1 MQMLRKIIRYGLVL
15 IGLISIL
22 IISLFLIIKIIF
34 PAQELKGI
42 AERKLG
48 EVLKKDVTIETIQ
61 FQPLRG
67 IALENIVISDKNHDF
82 FSVKK
87 ISLDYDLK
95 QLLKKKIVINRVR
108 ISKPAINLNYL
119 ENEWNVPL
127 LNQDAQIKDS
137 TKPSISKEP
146 GTPFLPVLPFAID
159 IHELNITDISLSLN
173 YNNNIIAELSGIN
186 LLLKGKIS
194 STTFNINSI
203 ITSSPDSS
211 LSFQQAFPEK
221 IKFRSSLNTKLY
233 FSPQSLDNIPI
244 RGEVKFNNISAFFR
258 KDLELNN
265 FSIALDSIL
274 NLTEEKIKLNNLSFD
289 SSNFLNMN
297 IKGEINRFLKQP
309 KFDIS
314 LTNSTLMLKKLNHYL
329 SPFIRGLNFDGLCGI
344 NNIHIIGSLGNT
356 NSLEADV
363 QGSIFWDKINV
374 DYLKPDLSI
383 KNAAGNI
390 VLKRLHLGNN
400 VPDKIDGEINF
411 NFDNF
416 NTKTVTLNGM
426 QNKIHLYT
434 SDETPDEQLMD
445 FDLNLNEVIISIED
459 RPPAIFPFKAH
470 GSLVSN
476 IADLDIKKLL
486 VEWDLYQAATGK
498 ITAAYLTSNNR
509 RFTATNTIDINIEKV
524 KKYIPIANLKKIKEL
539 NISGKFSSNIN
550 LAGKLDN
557 HYLPEKVEFEIT
569 NYLENLN
576 VNYPAYQIVLS
587 DFNAKTSTHGKF
599 TAEKGFELPVL
610 ELKGGFAKIKYS
622 NNINIDKSSYSLAV
636 NDNHSFSSKQPF
648 GIKVNVVGK
657 FKSKLAEILPQQ
669 AKLNQIS
676 TNFSFNATT
685 SKEKILN
692 KIKLSGDV
700 SIKKFQLGNK
710 ILSNKIKVAF
720 DIDSPFLHSNRPRI
734 DLNLLTQGI
743 RFHYQEKIN
752 LKKNISAH
760 ILLLPDLQKKSIL
773 VKKLDI
779 NGLPLFRVSLKE
791 GMFNIEKK
799 FSIQEFVFSLDSKLF
814 WENISNFV
822 KKETPIKN
830 INGLIHINT
839 SGEGTIP
846 SITNINEFKF
856 PFKFNS
862 NFNLDNVNLEL
873 KNPSLK
879 INKLN
884 SQTNIYFDH
893 NVLNVK
899 GQTSINSI
907 SNNKKIVLPE
917 IYYQYDYE
925 LKNLNNLNI
934 KKSILEIEKGLVS
947 HSLEVSIEGFKYMLA
962 SNSPFSFLEVLKKI
976 KLNLASRLNVK
987 EGGRLSSTNPIKF
1000 TGGFNANVFVRLS
1013 PNEKLRLNGNIGFN
1027 KFVLKNSNIFI
1038 ENITGNIPISKS
1050 YILINNNLIKQLK
1063 PPIKILSQSGFFSD
1077 LRNYSRH
1084 KDLISIDRIEAG
1096 KQSLKQILIDLYLKD
1111 NLFAVEQ
1118 FSFDVGGGSVLGNL
1132 FLLPQKKGHI
1142 LNLKLNF
1149 ANIDLKRILES
1160 VNKAGKNSNVNGN
1173 AKFTI
1178 NMSYGAKAASLKL
1191 GQIKMDLNIT
1201 HIGEKAFEQILIF
1214 LDPNESNPS
1223 IADLKSKL
1231 KYAKPSQINIRLKNE
1246 RLSMYVQLKTPL
1258 TESGFLNINV
1268 LNRVPVQR
1276 IKQFKLINQNLK
1288 NISTFLKI
1296 IKLWTSNYIVLNKKQ
1311 FIFR

>member
-1 MQMLRKIIRYGLVL
+1 MLRKFISYGLVF
-15 IGLISIL
+15 IGLISFL
-22 IISLFLIIKIIF
+22 IISLFLTIKIIF

-48 EVLKKDVTIETIQ
+48 EVLKKDVTIETVQ
-61 FQPLRG
+61 FRPLRG
-67 IALENIVISDKNHDF
+67 IALENIVISDKNHVF

-95 QLLKKKIVINRVR
+95 QLLKKKIVITRVR

-119 ENEWNVPL
+119 NNEWNVPL

-137 TKPSISKEP
+137 SKPPISKGS
-146 GTPFLPVLPFAID
+146 GTLSLPVLPFAID
-159 IHELNITDISLSLN
+159 VHELNITDISLSLN

-194 STTFNINSI
+194 STTFNIDSI

-211 LSFQQAFPEK
+211 LFFQQAFPEK

-233 FSPQSLDNIPI
+233 FSPQSLNNIPI

-258 KDLELNN
+258 KDLELND

-274 NLTEEKIKLNNLSFD
+274 NLTEEKIKLNNLNFD
-289 SSNFLNMN
+289 SSNFLNLN

-314 LTNSTLMLKKLNHYL
+314 LTNSTLMLKNLNHYL
-329 SPFIRGLNFDGLCGI
+329 SPFIQGLNFDGLCGI

-390 VLKRLHLGNN
+390 ILKRLHLKNN
-400 VPDKIDGEINF
+400 VPDKIDAEINF

-416 NTKTVTLNGM
+416 NTKTATLNGM

-445 FDLNLNEVIISIED
+445 FDLNLNEVKLSIED

-476 IADLDIKKLL
+476 IAALDIKKLL
-486 VEWDLYQAATGK
+486 VEWDLHQAATGK
-498 ITAAYLTSNNR
+498 ITATYLTSNDR
-509 RFTATNTIDINIEKV
+509 RFTAQNTIDINIEKV
-524 KKYIPIANLKKIKEL
+524 KKYIPIANSKKIKEL
-539 NISGKFSSNIN
+539 NLSGKFSSKIN

-557 HYLPEKVEFEIT
+557 HYLPEKVGFEIT

-587 DFNAKTSTHGKF
+587 DFNAKTSTHGQF
-599 TAEKGFELPVL
+599 TAEKGFELRVL
-610 ELKGGFAKIKYS
+610 ELDGGFAKIKYS
-622 NNINIDKSSYSLAV
+622 NNINIDKSSYSFAV
-636 NDNHSFSSKQPF
+636 NDIHSFSSKQPF

-657 FKSKLAEILPQQ
+657 FKSKLAEILPLQ
-669 AKLNQIS
+669 AKLNQLS

-700 SIKKFQLGNK
+700 SIKNFRLSNK
-710 ILSNKIKVAF
+710 ILSNNIKVAF

-734 DLNLLTQGI
+734 DLNLLTHGI
-743 RFHYQEKIN
+743 RFHYKEKIN

-760 ILLLPDLQKKSIL
+760 ILLLPDLQKKSIS
-773 VKKLDI
+773 VKKMDI

-799 FSIQEFVFSLDSKLF
+799 FNIQELIFSLDSKYF
-814 WENISNFV
+814 WEIFSNFV
-822 KKETPIKN
+822 KKEFPINN

-846 SITNINEFKF
+846 SITNIKEFKF

-862 NFNLDNVNLEL
+862 NFNLDKVTIEL
-873 KNPSLK
+873 DHPALK

-893 NVLNVK
+893 NVVNLK
-899 GQTSINSI
+899 GQTSIDSI
-907 SNNKKIVLPE
+907 SNNQKMVLPE
-917 IYYQYDYE
+917 IHYQYDYE
-925 LKNLNNLNI
+925 LKNFKNLNI
-934 KKSILEIEKGLVS
+934 KKSILEIEKGFVS
-947 HSLEVSIEGFKYMLA
+947 HSLEASIEGFNYMLA
-962 SNSPFSFLEVLKKI
+962 PNFSFSLLEVLEKI
-976 KLNLASRLNVK
+976 KFNLASRLVVK
-987 EGGRLSSTNPIKF
+987 GGEGLFFSSPVQF
-1000 TGGFNANVFVRLS
+1000 TGGFNTNIFARLV
-1013 PNEKLRLNGNIGFN
+1013 PKEKFMLNGNIGFN
-1027 KFVLKNSNIFI
+1027 NFVLKNSNIFI
-1038 ENITGNIPISKS
+1038 KNITGNIPISKS
-1050 YILINNNLIKQLK
+1050 YILINNNHRIKQLK
-1063 PPIKILSQSGFFSD
+1063 PSNRILSQSGFFSE
-1077 LRNYSRH
+1077 LRNYSSH
-1084 KDLISIDRIEAG
+1084 KDLISIDSIQAG

-1118 FSFDVGGGSVLGNL
+1118 FSFELGGGSVLGNL
-1132 FLLPQKKGHI
+1132 FLLPKKTGHI

-1149 ANIDLKRILES
+1149 ANIDLKQILKG
-1160 VNKAGKNSNVNGN
+1160 VNKEGKNSTVNGN
-1173 AKFTI
+1173 VKFTI
-1178 NMSYGAKAASLKL
+1178 NISYGAKVASLSL
-1191 GQIKMDLNIT
+1191 GQIEMDLNIT
-1201 HIGEKAFEQILIF
+1201 HIGEKALEQVLIF

-1231 KYAKPSQINIRLKNE
+1231 KYAKPSYFNIRLKNE

-1258 TESGFLNINV
+1258 TKTGLLNINV

-1276 IKQFKLINQNLK
+1276 IKQFKLIKQNLK
-1288 NISTFLKI
+1288 NISPFLKI

-1311 FIFR
+1311 LIFR